1 MSHRHTIF
9 IVDDHQLIVDG
20 LTSIIELEDDLELI
34 GYANNGEDAL
44 TRIPILKPELVL
56 MDLDMPRINGL
67 RATEL
72 LLKEVPGLKV
82 VILTLHHERSVVEK
96 AMKTGAAGYILK
108 NAPRNEFVQGI
119 KMVLKGT
126 KYYSSSLTETLLS
139 SSPLEVKPEANV
151 RLMSLLNERE
161 IDILRKIAEGA
172 SSKEM
177 ADALH
182 LSPQTIDSYRKS
194 MLKKLNAKN
203 AADLIRI
210 ALQEGLI
217 G

>member
-1 MSHRHTIF
+1 MPDRHTIF

-20 LTSIIELEDDLELI
+20 LTSIIELDDELELV
-34 GYANNGEDAL
+34 GYANNGEDAV
-44 TRIPILKPELVL
+44 TRIPILKPDMVL
-56 MDLDMPRINGL
+56 MDLDMPRVNGL

-72 LLKEVPGLKV
+72 LLKEMPALKV
-82 VILTLHHERSVVEK
+82 VILTLHHERSIVEK
-96 AMKTGAAGYILK
+96 AMKTGASGYILK
-108 NAPRNEFVQGI
+108 NAPRNEFIQGI
-119 KMVLKGT
+119 KMVLRGT
-126 KYYSSSLTETLLS
+126 KYYSSSLTETLLVT
-139 SSPLEVKPEANV
+139 SPLEVQPEANV
-151 RLMSLLNERE
+151 KLMALLNERE
-161 IDILRKIAEGA
+161 IEILRMIAEGA

-177 ADALH
+177 ADTLH

-210 ALQEGLI
+210 AIKEGLI